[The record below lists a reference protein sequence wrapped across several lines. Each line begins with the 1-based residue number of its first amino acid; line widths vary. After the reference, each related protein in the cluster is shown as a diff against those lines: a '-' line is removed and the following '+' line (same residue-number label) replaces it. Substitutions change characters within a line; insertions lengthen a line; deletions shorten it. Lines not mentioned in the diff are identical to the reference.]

1 MNLEVSEPTSRHP
14 EGGRRVRNKSEKLD
28 RITTA
33 ARQLLAAKGVA
44 KVTTAEVAIAADVAV
59 GTLFLYAKNKGELLL
74 LAQNTDYQAALDS
87 GISASEKSSD
97 VLEALNALWAPVFMC
112 NRKNIENGRA
122 YLREVM
128 FGDSGE
134 PNHSEA
140 LSLMSSTEAQT
151 AKIISKFSNVPRAD
165 AEAKAQLVSSAAF
178 VILSSPVTVELHLEE
193 LMNLLIS
200 QAEIVV
206 R

>member
-1 MNLEVSEPTSRHP
+1 MNYEVPESPNSHP
-14 EGGRRVRNKSEKLD
+14 EGGRRGRNKSEKLE

-33 ARQLLAAKGVA
+33 ARKLLAAKGVA
-44 KVTTAEVAIAADVAV
+44 SVTTAEVAIAADVAA

-74 LAQNTDYQAALDS
+74 LAQNADYQAALAD
-87 GISASEKSSD
+87 GISASDKSSD
-97 VLEALNALWAPVFMC
+97 VLEALQALWVPVFKC

-128 FGDSGE
+128 FGDTGE
-134 PNHSEA
+134 PNRSEA

-151 AKIISKFSNVPRAD
+151 AKIIAKFSNVSPEN

-178 VILSSPVTVELHLEE
+178 VILSSPATVALRLEE
-193 LMNLLIS
+193 LVKLLIS
-200 QAEIVV
+200 QVELVV
-206 R
+206 K